1 MSGRL
6 GLLNFAS
13 LPWKPQ
19 ARSAALDSRKRLCWR
34 LGATVFPHNIGLGAT
49 RRIVTTTELGVRA
62 TGVHWAFA
70 SYEAVSSLVS
80 GVKGVPPEEH
90 LIGYHFVAGG
100 NNVIA
105 CAKHFVRND
114 GTK

>member
-1 MSGRL
+1 
-6 GLLNFAS
+6 
-13 LPWKPQ
+13 
-19 ARSAALDSRKRLCWR
+19 R

-62 TGVHWAFA
+62 SGVHWAIA
-70 SYEAVSSLVS
+70 SYEAVNGGLVCEVSSLVS

-114 GTK
+114 GTKK